1 MDSHRDTD
9 TNRPRRSKREVKLE
23 PPPRVGKVK
32 PIVLESK
39 RDGREV
45 KVRNGGLGWGT
56 VAVFAVLLLMAFS
69 VFFFL
74 PQWVSDR
81 PVPAASPLSAPALET
96 PHEETSPTEEAEPT
110 PAPATAS
117 QPDRVTAE
125 VHAAAR
131 EPENKSENK
140 PEKKK
145 DAREVVSH
153 ERRPKPEPVAHGTSR
168 ETNTEQAFTRAM
180 SDGIAALAR
189 RDYRSAREAFQ
200 RANGIRPGA
209 PQPADGL
216 AQADEGLNLQAI
228 AEHREKALA
237 FEKLEGWRKAAAQY
251 QAVMGLDPT
260 IRFAQEGKA
269 RALERAEL
277 SERLEFHL
285 KNPSRLSDD
294 NVLAEASAL
303 LAAASGID
311 PAGPELSRQ
320 RRGLGSLVAIA
331 SSRVQ
336 VVFESDNLTDVM
348 VYKTGR
354 LGKFTRRELDLR
366 PGSYTVVGS
375 RRGYKDVQRQL
386 VVEAGAAP
394 KPFEVR
400 CEEKI

>member
-1 MDSHRDTD
+1 M
-9 TNRPRRSKREVKLE
+9 NRPRQSKREVKLE

-74 PQWVSDR
+74 PQWVRDR
-81 PVPAASPLSAPALET
+81 PVPAASPLSAPALES

-110 PAPATAS
+110 PAPAVAS
-117 QPDRVTAE
+117 QPDRAPAE
-125 VHAAAR
+125 VHATAR
-131 EPENKSENK
+131 EPENKPEN
-140 PEKKK
+140 KK

-153 ERRPKPEPVAHGTSR
+153 ERRPKPKPVVRGPLH
-168 ETNTEQAFTRAM
+168 ETTTEQAFTQAM
-180 SDGIAALAR
+180 SEGMAALAR

-209 PQPADGL
+209 PQTADGL

-237 FEKLEGWRKAAAQY
+237 FEKLEGWRKAVAQY
-251 QAVMGLDPT
+251 QAVLDLDPT

-269 RALERAEL
+269 RSLERAEL

-320 RRGLGSLVAIA
+320 RRGLGSLVAMA

-336 VVFESDNLTDVM
+336 IVL
-348 VYKTGR
+348 
-354 LGKFTRRELDLR
+354 
-366 PGSYTVVGS
+366 
-375 RRGYKDVQRQL
+375 
-386 VVEAGAAP
+386 
-394 KPFEVR
+394 
-400 CEEKI
+400 